1 MLYTRNPWGTTS
13 GEWSGKFSD
22 EDEAWDDNKG
32 LKAMLQ
38 YEFNTDDNW
47 WMQFSDWIK
56 HFNRLYVCKI
66 FPE

>member
-1 MLYTRNPWGTTS
+1 
-13 GEWSGKFSD
+13 
-22 EDEAWDDNKG
+22 
-32 LKAMLQ
+32 MLQ